1 MSHSISRAIRKN
13 IFDGLTLDEVSWSGK
28 LDDVDFLSRL
38 YDLEDL
44 PSTDSRYKT
53 ASGDIYQ
60 HRVNN
65 WDWENDWVF
74 TDKRFSLLTC
84 SDENFLAFLA
94 ETIHPVVRPDLDEAR
109 KLAEHYN
116 DQLKAAGWE
125 LVEAE
130 RIAGRPRFEAKPLS
144 SSGKRSIA
152 RGREVSKALDA
163 GWMAQEIAR
172 LERSIDDDPA
182 LAIGT
187 AKDLTETCCKSILKE
202 LGIEFAKSASL
213 QELSKA
219 VLKELKL
226 VPEGISEQAKGAESI
241 RLLLRNLGAISHYL
255 AEVRGLYGSGHGR
268 DGKHRGLE
276 ARHARLAVGAAVVFI
291 DFVTETYRKRGQ

>member
-1 MSHSISRAIRKN
+1 MTTITREIRKN

-38 YDLEDL
+38 YDLEAL
-44 PSTDSRYKT
+44 PSTDNRYRT
-53 ASGDIYQ
+53 ASGDICQ

-65 WDWENDWVF
+65 WDWDDDWIF
-74 TDKRFSLLTC
+74 TDKRFALLTC
-84 SDENFLAFLA
+84 PDEVFLAFLV
-94 ETIHPVVRPDLDEAR
+94 ETLRPVVRPELEEAR
-109 KLAEHYN
+109 KLASHYN

-130 RIAGRPRFEAKPLS
+130 RIAGRPRFEPKPLS

-163 GWMAQEIAR
+163 SWMAQEISR

-187 AKDLTETCCKSILKE
+187 AKDLTETCCKSILTE
-202 LGIEFAKSASL
+202 LGVGFAKTATL

-219 VLKELKL
+219 VAKELKL
-226 VPEGISEQAKGAESI
+226 IPEGISDEAKGAESI
-241 RLLLRNLGAISHYL
+241 RLLLRNLGAIPHYL

-268 DGKHRGLE
+268 DGKRRGLQ

-291 DFVTETYRKRGQ
+291 DFVTETYRTRER